1 MAKLAGMQVH
11 LEKCTW
17 VHRNLGLSLSGS
29 LVLPGAAV
37 VVETSS
43 AGGGRGTRGVT
54 ERTLP
59 SRREEQTTGESRQGN
74 TATAEKR
81 QKTKV
86 MLLLLRH
93 CKD

>member
-59 SRREEQTTGESRQGN
+59 SRQKSRQLEKAGR
-74 TATAEKR
+74 ATLPQ
-81 QKTKV
+81 QKKTENKSV
-86 MLLLLRH
+86 ASSKTL
-93 CKD
+93 

>member
-17 VHRNLGLSLSGS
+17 NASAPGKLHRNLGLSLSGS

-43 AGGGRGTRGVT
+43 ARGGRGTRGVT

-74 TATAEKR
+74 TATAEKDR
-81 QKTKV
+81 KQK
-86 MLLLLRH
+86 
-93 CKD
+93 

>member
-1 MAKLAGMQVH
+1 MH

-17 VHRNLGLSLSGS
+17 VNRNLGLSLSGS

-43 AGGGRGTRGVT
+43 ARGGRGTRGVT

-74 TATAEKR
+74 TVTG
-81 QKTKV
+81 QKKTENKSV
-86 MLLLLRH
+86 ASSKTL
-93 CKD
+93 